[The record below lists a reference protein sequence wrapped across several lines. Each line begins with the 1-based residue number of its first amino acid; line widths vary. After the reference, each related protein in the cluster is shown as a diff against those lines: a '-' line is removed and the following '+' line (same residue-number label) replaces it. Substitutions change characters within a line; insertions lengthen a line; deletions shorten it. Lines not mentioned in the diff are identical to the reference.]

1 MSREGRTGAWPRV
14 LGWTLLAVGL
24 VGPFA
29 AYELLVARAPSLPA
43 GEALHRLEGE
53 SRLVLVEIEPAGP
66 LEGLPVSTLHVPW
79 ANLMAVRSS
88 ADLPETLRN
97 RPLALLCQGGLR
109 SARAAAHLRGV
120 GVDAVAVQGGM
131 QGWTLAHAP
140 RRGAALADVDRPFF
154 RVTPPVEQFA
164 AAATFFAVKLA
175 YTLLAIAVA
184 VALWRSRE
192 NALVATRRGMLVFAA
207 GECACAWNVLV
218 LGDRNVVLEH
228 AHSVA
233 MVVSAA
239 LVAHALLDGLDA
251 RLVHFSD
258 DGRCAALPT
267 CGVCFRHAAVGCGL
281 RQSFLAALPALVV
294 VAALPLFAPLRP
306 QAWNT
311 RIFGAPFSYGH
322 PVVHQVYELR
332 VLPVIAIALLLACAA
347 VLLFLERRPVPV
359 AKLLLSAAVGAM
371 SFSFLRLLLLAAF
384 ADDQVW
390 FGAWE
395 ETTELLYV
403 GLVASTLLAFE
414 RGLLQGG
421 RATPATA
428 AGA

>member
-1 MSREGRTGAWPRV
+1 MGRAGRTAGWRRI
-14 LGWTLLAVGL
+14 LGLALLAVGL
-24 VGPFA
+24 AGPFA
-29 AYELLVARAPSLPA
+29 AYEFLVANAPSLPA
-43 GEALHRLEGE
+43 GEVLRRLEGD
-53 SRLVLVEIEPAGP
+53 SRLALVEIEPAGH

-79 ANLMAVRSS
+79 ADLMAVRSP
-88 ADLPETLRN
+88 ADLPGPLRN
-97 RPLALLCQGGLR
+97 SPLVLLCQGGLR

-120 GVDAVAVQGGM
+120 GVEAVAVQGGM

-140 RRGAALADVDRPFF
+140 SRGAALADADRPFF

-164 AAATFFAVKLA
+164 AAATFLAVKPA
-175 YTLLAIAVA
+175 YTLLAVGVA

-192 NALVATRRGMLVFAA
+192 DALVATRRGMLVFTA

-218 LGDRNVVLEH
+218 LGDRSVVLEH

-233 MVVSAA
+233 MAVSAA

-258 DGRCAALPT
+258 EGRCAALPT
-267 CGVCFRHAAVGCGL
+267 CGACFKHAAVGCGL
-281 RQSFLAALPALVV
+281 RQSFLAALPALAV
-294 VAALPLFAPLRP
+294 VAALPLFSPLRP

-311 RIFGAPFSYGH
+311 RILGAPFSYGH
-322 PVVHQVYELR
+322 PIVHQVYELR
-332 VLPVIAIALLLACAA
+332 VLPVITIALLLACAA

-359 AKLLLSAAVGAM
+359 AKRLLSAAVGAM

-414 RGLLQGG
+414 RGLLQGA
-421 RATPATA
+421 RVAPETA
-428 AGA
+428 ANA